1 MYRIEGT
8 IEGIAPILFNA
19 PDLDMLKPAGTQRQ
33 KTEEERDEESLKR
46 AYVDSRGLYLPSWN
60 FKKCL
65 LNGVQTLDLRV
76 PGSKLKRLW
85 RFIQPVLFVEEDL
98 LFGIK
103 TPDFIKG
110 KPAECFLHKVPG
122 RNADGSATIVRR
134 PALKAGWKLPFSISI
149 LDDLVREEDVHVS
162 LIAAGERVGLGG
174 WRPEY
179 GRFQV
184 TRWGVSGATKAP
196 AKRAKAAVK

>member
-1 MYRIEGT
+1 MYRVEGT

-19 PDLDMLKPAGTQRQ
+19 PDLDMLKPGGSQRQ
-33 KTEEERDEESLKR
+33 KTELERDEESLKR
-46 AYVDSRGLYLPSWN
+46 AYVNGHGLYLPAWN

-65 LNGVQTLDLRV
+65 LNGFQALDLRV
-76 PGSKLKRLW
+76 PGSKMKRLW
-85 RFIQPVLFVEEDL
+85 KFVQPVLFVDGDL
-98 LFGIK
+98 NFGIES
-103 TPDFIKG
+103 PDFING
-110 KPAECFLHKVPG
+110 SPEQCFLHKCPG

-134 PALKAGWKLPFSISI
+134 PAIREGWRLPFRISV
-149 LDDLVREEDVHVS
+149 LDDLVRAEDVHVS

-184 TRWGVSGATKAP
+184 ADWNVIA
-196 AKRAKAAVK
+196 